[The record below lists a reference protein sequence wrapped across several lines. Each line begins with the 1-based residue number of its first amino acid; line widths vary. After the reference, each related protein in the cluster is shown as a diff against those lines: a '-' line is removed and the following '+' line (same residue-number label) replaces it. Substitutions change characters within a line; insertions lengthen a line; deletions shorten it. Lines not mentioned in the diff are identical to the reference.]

1 MTQILYGRTEL
12 KLSDH
17 RPVYGL
23 FEAKIR
29 KINEEKMLELEEK
42 LIQEFNLTKKEEEQK
57 MLVPG
62 KFEPLE
68 VLDGEASTTP
78 IVGSSVISELPEDRL
93 GSLEPSQITQPDIA
107 A

>member
-29 KINEEKMLELEEK
+29 KINEDKMLELEEK

-57 MLVPG
+57 TLVPG

-78 IVGSSVISELPEDRL
+78 IGSSVISELPEDRL
-93 GSLEPSQITQPDIA
+93 GSLEPSQITQPDNA